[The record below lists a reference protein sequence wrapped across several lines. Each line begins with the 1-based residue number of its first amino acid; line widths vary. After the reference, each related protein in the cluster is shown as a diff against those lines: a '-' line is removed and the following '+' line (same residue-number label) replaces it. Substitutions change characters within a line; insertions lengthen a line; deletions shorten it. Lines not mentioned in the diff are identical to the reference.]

1 MGPSCLFWRRW
12 ANDLVILRKR
22 VAGLT
27 EASLARFV
35 ARAARVAGVRG
46 AVDVLVTGSP
56 ELRSLNR
63 RFRKQDKPTDV
74 LSFPP
79 MLDANGFAGDVAISA
94 DIAARNA
101 KLLGH
106 SPAEEVEI
114 LALHGLLHLAGYDH
128 EADEGRMAGLEQ
140 RLRKSLGLPA
150 GLIERAQAKRG
161 ARPRR

>member
-1 MGPSCLFWRRW
+1 MFWRRW

-35 ARAARVAGVRG
+35 TRAGRVAGVRG
-46 AVDVLVTGSP
+46 AVNVLVTGSP

-63 RFRKQDKPTDV
+63 RFRKQDNPTGRKV
-74 LSFPP
+74 SKGSEL
-79 MLDANGFAGDVAISA
+79 VA

-106 SPAEEVEI
+106 SPAQEVEI

-128 EADEGRMAGLEQ
+128 ETDEGHMARLEQ

>member
-1 MGPSCLFWRRW
+1 LFWRRW
-12 ANDLVILRKR
+12 AKDLVILRKR

-35 ARAARVAGVRG
+35 TRAGRVAGVRG
-46 AVDVLVTGSP
+46 AVNVLVTSSP

-79 MLDANGFAGDVAISA
+79 MLNADGFAGDVAISA

-128 EADEGRMAGLEQ
+128 ETDEGHMAGLEQ